1 MKLNKKTIIAIIII
15 LLCVGIGIGIYLYMQ
30 YLNSNK
36 YKLKKV
42 GYQDNEITQIL
53 EIKDD
58 KIIEKILNSNYDKN
72 TYNIIKE
79 KYFIFDNFDRYF
91 SYLNSNP
98 DTSFSDVIS
107 IVNVNRDNEFYTNST
122 KTDTSKDILM
132 LVNKY
137 NYLTEEYQPDDIE
150 SINSQYAYA
159 NNSVR
164 KEVKEHFIEMCKDA
178 KKEDLT
184 LIANST
190 YRNYQDQEKIYN
202 SYVSKKGQEY
212 ADKYAARPG
221 HSEHQTGLTIDIITY
236 NSNGENFENTDEF
249 KWLSE
254 NAYKY
259 GFILRYPK
267 DKEYLTGYAYESWH
281 YRYVGLDVAKKIKDE
296 NITYD
301 EYYAYYL
308 K

>member
-1 MKLNKKTIIAIIII
+1 MKLNKKTIIAVIII
-15 LLCVGIGIGIYLYMQ
+15 LLFVGIGIGIYLYMQ

-36 YKLKKV
+36 YKLKQI
-42 GYQDNEITQIL
+42 GYQDNELTELL
-53 EIKDD
+53 EIKDE
-58 KIIEKILNSNYDKN
+58 KIMEKILNSNYDKN

-79 KYFIFDNFDRYF
+79 KYFIFDNYDRYF
-91 SYLNSNP
+91 KYLNNYP
-98 DTSFSDVIS
+98 ETSFNDVIS
-107 IVNVNRDNEFYTNST
+107 IVNVNRDNDYYTNVVE
-122 KTDTSKDILM
+122 TDTSKDILM

-137 NYLTEEYQPDDIE
+137 NHLSNEYEPDDIE
-150 SINSQYAYA
+150 NISIKYAYA

-164 KEVKEHFIEMCKDA
+164 KEVNEHFVEMCKAA
-178 KKEDLT
+178 KEQGLT

-190 YRNYQDQEKIYN
+190 YRNYEKQESIYN

-212 ADKYAARPG
+212 ADQYAARPG
-221 HSEHQTGLTIDIITY
+221 YSEHQTGLTIDIITY
-236 NSNGENFENTDEF
+236 NTKGEDFENTEEF
-249 KWLSE
+249 KWLVDNS
-254 NAYKY
+254 YKY

-281 YRYVGLDVAKKIKDE
+281 YRYLGLEMAKKVHDE